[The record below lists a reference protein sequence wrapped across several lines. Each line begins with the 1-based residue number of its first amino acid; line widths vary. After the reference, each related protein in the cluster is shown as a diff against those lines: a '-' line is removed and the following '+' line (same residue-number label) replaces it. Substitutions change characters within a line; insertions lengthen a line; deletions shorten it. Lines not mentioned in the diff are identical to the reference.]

1 MKIHMKKLN
10 IKATFISLAL
20 LIIAVLI
27 VAIYKISMSRPLRVN
42 QCAAIISESN
52 VSENINARFE
62 RVISIVEGKGFARDT
77 GFLSEGDNSW
87 RLNRFYTFSVKPI
100 SGYKYELKVI
110 SHQKAY
116 DDNVPDANLKRF
128 RPEQGR
134 KINITSI
141 EEVKPDVWLFSG
153 LAFPLFACKDLKP
166 D

>member
-1 MKIHMKKLN
+1 MKKIN
-10 IKATFISLAL
+10 PKISI
-20 LIIAVLI
+20 LILVLSAIAVLLM
-27 VAIYKISMSRPLRVN
+27 VTFKILKGKSLKVN
-42 QCAAIISESN
+42 QCTAIISESN

-110 SHQKAY
+110 SHQKNS
-116 DDNVPDANLKRF
+116 DDNVPNTSLKRL

-141 EEVKPDVWLFSG
+141 EEVEPDVWLFSG
-153 LAFPLFACKDLKP
+153 LAFPLFACKELKP

>member
-1 MKIHMKKLN
+1 MIMKKIN
-10 IKATFISLAL
+10 PKISI
-20 LIIAVLI
+20 LILVLSAIAVLLM
-27 VAIYKISMSRPLRVN
+27 VTFKILKGKSLKVN
-42 QCAAIISESN
+42 QCTAIISESN

-110 SHQKAY
+110 SHQKNS
-116 DDNVPDANLKRF
+116 DDNVPNTSLKRL

-141 EEVKPDVWLFSG
+141 EEVEPDVWLFSG
-153 LAFPLFACKDLKP
+153 LAFPLFACKELKP